1 MLLDNMVSHG
11 ETQVITLCLSGE
23 EGLKYFLLYLL
34 INTYV
39 CTCCCKGNESACAF
53 LLTYKTVLLILPTIR
68 SNVLLKSCCR
78 HNPISKAL
86 KLGIVMSR
94 SEKSFSRRDFL
105 CKTIALVPAISIA
118 SCVSPSLL
126 RTSPAQAYSPRYFT
140 REEWAFL
147 HAACARLIP
156 TDENGPGA
164 VELGVPEFIDRE
176 MDGAFGHAAN
186 WYMQG
191 PFASALP
198 ELGYQSPLTPSAV
211 YRAGIAAIDAHCRRM
226 FGNKSFSELPITQQD
241 SVLTD
246 LEKGALDFENVSG
259 TSFFGFLLQNTKE
272 GYLADPIHGG
282 NKNLGSWK
290 MIGFPGARADFLD
303 WVDKRGARYPLSP
316 VGITGR
322 KG

>member
-1 MLLDNMVSHG
+1 
-11 ETQVITLCLSGE
+11 
-23 EGLKYFLLYLL
+23 
-34 INTYV
+34 
-39 CTCCCKGNESACAF
+39 
-53 LLTYKTVLLILPTIR
+53 
-68 SNVLLKSCCR
+68 
-78 HNPISKAL
+78 
-86 KLGIVMSR
+86 MSR
-94 SEKSFSRRDFL
+94 SEKSSSRRDFL
-105 CKTIALVPAISIA
+105 RTMIALVPTFSIA
-118 SCVSPSLL
+118 TCTPLSALMPSSEQVYL
-126 RTSPAQAYSPRYFT
+126 PRYFT
-140 REEWAFL
+140 QEEWAFL

-164 VELGVPEFIDRE
+164 LELGVPEFIDRE
-176 MDGAFGHAAN
+176 MDGPFGHAEK

-198 ELGYQSPLTPSAV
+198 ELGYQSPLTPRAV
-211 YRAGIAAIDAHCRRM
+211 YRAGIGAVDAHCRRM
-226 FGNKSFSELPITQQD
+226 FGNKSFPELPGTAQD

-282 NKNLGSWK
+282 NKNLESWK

-303 WVDKRGARYPLSP
+303 WVDKYGARYPLGP
-316 VGITGR
+316 VGVEGR

>member
-1 MLLDNMVSHG
+1 MNR
-11 ETQVITLCLSGE
+11 SG
-23 EGLKYFLLYLL
+23 
-34 INTYV
+34 N
-39 CTCCCKGNESACAF
+39 S
-53 LLTYKTVLLILPTIR
+53 
-68 SNVLLKSCCR
+68 S
-78 HNPISKAL
+78 
-86 KLGIVMSR
+86 
-94 SEKSFSRRDFL
+94 SRRDFL
-105 CKTIALVPAISIA
+105 RKMIALVPTLSIA
-118 SCVSPSLL
+118 ACAPLSAL
-126 RTSPAQAYSPRYFT
+126 RTSPTQAYSPRYFT
-140 REEWAFL
+140 WEEWAFL

-176 MDGAFGHAAN
+176 MEGAFGHAAN

-198 ELGYQSPLTPSAV
+198 ELGYQSPLTPRAV
-211 YRAGIAAIDAHCRRM
+211 YRAGIAAVDGHCRSM
-226 FGNKSFSELPITQQD
+226 FGNKSFSELPATTQD

-246 LEKGALDFENVSG
+246 LENGGLDFENVSG

-282 NKNLGSWK
+282 NKNLESWK

-303 WVDKRGARYPLSP
+303 WVDEHGARYPLSP
-316 VGITGR
+316 VGVAGR